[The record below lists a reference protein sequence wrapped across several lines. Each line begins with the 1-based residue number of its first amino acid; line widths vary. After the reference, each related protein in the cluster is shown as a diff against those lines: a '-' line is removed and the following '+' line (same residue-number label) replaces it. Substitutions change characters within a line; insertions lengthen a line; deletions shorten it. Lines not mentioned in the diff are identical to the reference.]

1 MSGVVGIKA
10 ISGPLYPAMSGQ
22 VGLEPV
28 AGALYDLLRGT
39 VGIAPITGQI
49 GVVTS
54 VPEPGDYPYWPTGY
68 WAVGNPYWPVGHWT
82 E

>member
-10 ISGPLYPAMSGQ
+10 IAGPLYEGIVGQ
-22 VGLEPV
+22 VGV
-28 AGALYDLLRGT
+28 MMIAGALYDPLRGT
-39 VGIAPITGQI
+39 VGLAPITGQI
-49 GVVTS
+49 GAVMAE
-54 VPEPGDYPYWPTGY
+54 PELGNYPYWPVGY